1 MFTNKELEDGDHA
14 EKNEIGWKC
23 KQKLVQVGD
32 G

>member
-1 MFTNKELEDGDHA
+1 MFSIIELEDGDHA
-14 EKNEIGWKC
+14 DINEIGWKC